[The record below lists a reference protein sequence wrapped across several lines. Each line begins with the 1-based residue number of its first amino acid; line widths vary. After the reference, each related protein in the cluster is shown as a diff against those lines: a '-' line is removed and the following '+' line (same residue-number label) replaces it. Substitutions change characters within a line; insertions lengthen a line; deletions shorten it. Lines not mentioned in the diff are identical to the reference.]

1 MSLLEARDLS
11 KRYGA
16 VVALRSATLVVEPGE
31 IHALLGANGAGKST
45 LVKMLTGVT
54 RPDSGTIVVQGAPV
68 RIASPLRAQRHGLA
82 VVFQDPAL
90 APDMTVRQNLRL
102 TGTNIREVRR
112 WLGEMDFNVDL
123 SASVQDVPLPALR
136 LLDLAR
142 ALSRDPRLLMLDE
155 ITAALP
161 SDLAERVFAIM
172 KQWREQGRSVLFI
185 THRLAEVTALCDRA
199 TILRDGADVGVMV
212 PSEGGEAQIVE
223 MMLGPEAAAAARAAT
238 ETGHDEAVA
247 IERERIEVTGLRD
260 DEIPA
265 LEVRGLQRR
274 RRAPRR
280 VAERPPRRDRG
291 RGRARGSGPG
301 RAVRGDRGAAQ
312 GSVGRDPGRGP
323 PAARAHA
330 LRRHPPGGR
339 ARPG

>member
-1 MSLLEARDLS
+1 MEPAASVSLLEARDLS

-199 TILRDGADVGVMV
+199 TPARRRGRRRDGAL
-212 PSEGGEAQIVE
+212 GGRRGAD
-223 MMLGPEAAAAARAAT
+223 R
-238 ETGHDEAVA
+238 
-247 IERERIEVTGLRD
+247 RD
-260 DEIPA
+260 DARP
-265 LEVRGLQRR
+265 RGRR
-274 RRAPRR
+274 RRACRH
-280 VAERPPRRDRG
+280 RDR
-291 RGRARGSGPG
+291 ATT
-301 RAVRGDRGAAQ
+301 
-312 GSVGRDPGRGP
+312 
-323 PAARAHA
+323 
-330 LRRHPPGGR
+330 RRSR
-339 ARPG
+339 SSASASR